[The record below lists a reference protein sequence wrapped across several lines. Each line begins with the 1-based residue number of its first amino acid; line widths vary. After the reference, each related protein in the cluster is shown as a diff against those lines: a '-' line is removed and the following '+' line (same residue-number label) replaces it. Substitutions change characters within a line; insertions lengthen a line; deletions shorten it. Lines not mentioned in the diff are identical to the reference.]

1 MSILFPDFCQE
12 NVFEKCRQE
21 LFAENSAVFS
31 KFSEIPRKSNEESK
45 ASFQLGN
52 VFNNDKAEI
61 GQKLSNTENYDKI
74 FVDNDGNLIYIE
86 DNPNDEKEFES
97 IEIEF
102 GNTFKVKY
110 DDSKSNA
117 DTMTCEK
124 FAEFNENSVKSNETK
139 IVETIV
145 VENAE
150 KIDGDESKIIEAENL
165 NDVTIKISPNV
176 KNIDTSNNCIKNIE
190 KVVESIQLATHKNND
205 TENTD
210 ISSQI
215 SNDAEILSSV
225 DENADL
231 LSSVGNYRDI
241 FRALF
246 LLLSKAHDTWQ
257 SDNFALQYTGWHH

>member
-61 GQKLSNTENYDKI
+61 GQKLSNAENYDKI
-74 FVDNDGNLIYIE
+74 FVDNDGNLIYVE

-145 VENAE
+145 VENAK

-165 NDVTIKISPNV
+165 DDVTIKISLNV

-190 KVVESIQLATHKNND
+190 KVVESIQLATHENND

-210 ISSQI
+210 ISNQL
-215 SNDAEILSSV
+215 SNDADI
-225 DENADL
+225 

-246 LLLSKAHDTWQ
+246 LLLSKAHDT
-257 SDNFALQYTGWHH
+257 